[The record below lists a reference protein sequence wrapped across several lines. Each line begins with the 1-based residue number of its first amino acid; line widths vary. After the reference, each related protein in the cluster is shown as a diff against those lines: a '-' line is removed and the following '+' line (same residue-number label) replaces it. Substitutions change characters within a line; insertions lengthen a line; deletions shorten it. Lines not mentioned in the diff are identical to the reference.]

1 MERLPTRL
9 WPSARIGLT
18 VWLAVATTGDTAL
31 AQHAGDHDGDELGAV
46 HFPVSCAPGVQADF
60 DRAVAL
66 LHHMMYVESRAAFI
80 AIAEAD
86 PECAMAHWGIPTTL
100 FQPLWPTRPGA
111 AQLKRGREEIR
122 RARELGPQTE
132 REAAFV
138 AAVEAFY
145 RDAEADWWSRIAAW
159 AGSMEAAYE
168 AYSDDLEVAA
178 FYALSHLAAGQT
190 AEDRQAYQARAAEV
204 LLAIYEQEATH
215 PGAIHYTIHAND
227 VDDRA
232 DQSLAVVR
240 SYDDIAPSVP
250 HALHMPTHIYVRL
263 GDWPGVIEWNRKSAD
278 AALKFPAGDA
288 VSHHYPH
295 AMDYLVYAYLQQG
308 EDAKAL
314 AAVEES
320 LAKGKYQGTFISAFH
335 LAAMPARYAVERRDW
350 ATAASLPPLTPAD
363 LPWDRYQ
370 WAEAQTWFAKG
381 LGAVRSG
388 DLEAAELALGRMEA
402 LRDAAADAGEAAYAT
417 NIDIDV
423 RTLAAWVAMAK
434 ENSAGALS
442 LARSAVELETTTQKD
457 PVTPGSYLPPSEALG
472 DLLLEIGNPTE
483 ALKAYEKSLAMWPG
497 RFNSLLG
504 AARSARAISDGS
516 KATLYYDMLV
526 ETAPDSGREEVEEAR
541 SFLSQSSQQQR

>member
-1 MERLPTRL
+1 MET
-9 WPSARIGLT
+9 
-18 VWLAVATTGDTAL
+18 
-31 AQHAGDHDGDELGAV
+31 
-46 HFPVSCAPGVQADF
+46 
-60 DRAVAL
+60 
-66 LHHMMYVESRAAFI
+66 
-80 AIAEAD
+80 
-86 PECAMAHWGIPTTL
+86 
-100 FQPLWPTRPGA
+100 
-111 AQLKRGREEIR
+111 
-122 RARELGPQTE
+122 
-132 REAAFV
+132 
-138 AAVEAFY
+138 
-145 RDAEADWWSRIAAW
+145 
-159 AGSMEAAYE
+159 AYE
-168 AYSDDLEVAA
+168 AYPDDLEVAA